1 MKVKALICFA
11 STEATLSTGQEAN
24 ISDEVA
30 KDLIDCGYVES
41 LEEKPTRKKAVNKDE
56 SK

>member
-41 LEEKPTRKKAVNKDE
+41 LEEKPTRKKAVKKDE